1 MDKIIT
7 AFVLLSMLGFGFY
20 AVAHN
25 KISAI
30 STVEVNEQHEAMIRA
45 LEDNKEA
52 LEAINVEGLQGLIE
66 EEEAKQQ

>member
-25 KISAI
+25 KISVI

-52 LEAINVEGLQGLIE
+52 LEAINVEGLQRLI